1 MAMTRAPSADLVTLA
16 SLHAALDGIVEIE
29 ALVGQLHLPIDTLR
43 TGKRLH
49 SLVAEMR
56 SMLVDLLR
64 TEPRSL
70 PHERQLASIPT
81 E

>member
-1 MAMTRAPSADLVTLA
+1 MARGLLCVHAMAMTRAPSADLVTLA

-29 ALVGQLHLPIDTLR
+29 ALVGELHLPIDTLR

-56 SMLVDLLR
+56 SLLVGLLR
-64 TEPRSL
+64 T
-70 PHERQLASIPT
+70 PT
-81 E
+81 A